1 MHRMAGA
8 WGKLGVRS
16 KVKIAVFLCG
26 DWTTLACVSKEF
38 VPIIVDAHLECLDF
52 CVGVNLIA
60 TLETLTQFAQAG
72 HQRTIDAVLRVM
84 KGADDILI
92 QRAIWVLEKL
102 SDKGNAKV
110 INAVLDCLKP
120 NDEKGEDEDPE
131 DFDDED
137 EDPEDFDDD
146 MPWEVQ
152 EESDRICRCADAA
165 LKEVLKGPAGCFLPG
180 PRKFLFDR
188 EECNRVWSPG
198 FEGVSKYYCDC
209 NHFCL
214 VADGG
219 LALLHKDCEKDGDD
233 DDNNDEESNSN
244 GKDGD
249 SEKDGEFR
257 VVAVKALGQIADTD
271 ETQVVR
277 VLMQCLEDGAFGV
290 RVAAVETLRQ
300 FVGKHNA
307 DVVGALLNRMFSRYS
322 RGSVHCGPKERLAI
336 VMALGAF
343 AENGDARVTANMIC
357 HRLLDRSYQV
367 RGAALCTLSHRL
379 TSNEISV
386 IKGVIARTSRND
398 TTAIQ
403 ERFIAIREAL
413 TAMQIAEHPNAQPAP
428 ETAPMEPC
436 GGPNLLQEP
445 DASAA
450 VIDLLSEPGSPVA
463 VIDPVE
469 AAEVCQ
475 QQWASAVELLA
486 SGGTVTAPAHGN
498 LRVVLLVFNRDQRA
512 FDDVLLNSEPA
523 ARARASGCSLQPPWA
538 KGAKIFVAEIREE
551 HMQEIRV
558 TLQPRHVVAYE
569 EDVPEILSALEV
581 LPSHI
586 RPRLKPANSIVN
598 VPFQGDLS
606 MFRELTAFTSSC
618 ELTAST
624 ISNRPANENAPRS
637 PVVQQ
642 LPPVRWTF
650 IHFDVR
656 DDADS
661 PKTSRSV

>member
-1 MHRMAGA
+1 MMQHVTLHASNGGPHETGA
-8 WGKLGVRS
+8 WGILGDRC
-16 KVKIAVFLCG
+16 KDKIAVFLCG
-26 DWTTLACVSKEF
+26 DWTLSTLACVSKEF
-38 VPIIVDAHLECLDF
+38 VPIIGEAHLECLDL
-52 CVGVNLIA
+52 CVGADLIA
-60 TLETLTQFAQAG
+60 TLETLTQFVEAG

-92 QRAIWVLEKL
+92 QRAVWVLEEL

-120 NDEKGEDEDPE
+120 SDKKGKGRRRRNDEDPE
-131 DFDDED
+131 DSDYDY
-137 EDPEDFDDD
+137 
-146 MPWEVQ
+146 MPAWEAE
-152 EESDRICRCADAA
+152 EESDRVCRCADAA
-165 LKEVLKGPAGCFLPG
+165 LKAALKGPAGCFLPG
-180 PRKFLFDR
+180 PRKFLFDF

-209 NHFCL
+209 GHFCF

-219 LALLHKDCEKDGDD
+219 LALLYTDSEKVGDC
-233 DDNNDEESNSN
+233 
-244 GKDGD
+244 
-249 SEKDGEFR
+249 EKDGEFR
-257 VVAVKALGQIADTD
+257 VAAVKALGQIAATG

-300 FVGKHNA
+300 FVGKNNA
-307 DVVGALLNRMFSRYS
+307 DLVGALLNRMFDGYRHD
-322 RGSVHCGPKERLAI
+322 SVHCGPKERLAI

-343 AENGDARVTANMIC
+343 AENGDARVTAEMI
-357 HRLLDRSYQV
+357 HRLLDRSYEV
-367 RGAALCTLSHRL
+367 RGAALCILSHRL

-386 IKGVIARTSRND
+386 IKGVIASTSCNNTD
-398 TTAIQ
+398 AIRG
-403 ERFIAIREAL
+403 RFRAVREAL

-436 GGPNLLQEP
+436 GGPNLLPEP

-450 VIDLLSEPGSPVA
+450 VIDLLPEPGSPVA

-469 AAEVCQ
+469 ASEVCE

-523 ARARASGCSLQPPWA
+523 ARARASGCDLQPPWA
-538 KGAKIFVAEIREE
+538 KGAKIFVADIKEE
-551 HMQEIRV
+551 HVQEIRV
-558 TLQPRHVVAYE
+558 PLQPRHVVAYE
-569 EDVPEILSALEV
+569 EDLPEILSALEV

-586 RPRLKPANSIVN
+586 RPRLKPANSIVD

-624 ISNRPANENAPRS
+624 ISNSPANENASRS

-650 IHFDVR
+650 IHFDVK